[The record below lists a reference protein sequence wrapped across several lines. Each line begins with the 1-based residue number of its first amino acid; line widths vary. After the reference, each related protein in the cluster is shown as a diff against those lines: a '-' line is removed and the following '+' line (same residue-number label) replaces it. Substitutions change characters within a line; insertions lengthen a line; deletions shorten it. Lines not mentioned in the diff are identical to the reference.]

1 MDGLALIAAASAG
14 AAVLLVILGVFW
26 RSQPVAVERLERLTG
41 SVPQAAPQVAAGRP
55 NFAQL
60 LAQSPLL
67 ANANRLVERRS
78 WSEQLGRDL
87 ARADLTLRPI
97 EYIVL
102 RALAIAGAV
111 ALFLL
116 LGLTILPVLAN
127 PLVLI
132 GAVALGYLLPRIYV
146 SRRQQARLDA
156 FNSHLADTITLIA
169 NALRSGSSLMQA
181 IELVVRETKPPIST
195 EFGRVI
201 REVNLGLTTEQAL
214 NNMVRRV
221 RSTDLELMATAIAIQ
236 YQVGGNLA
244 EILDTI
250 AYTIRERVRI
260 KGEIRTL
267 TAMQRTSGYVIAF
280 LPVALLVTISLLA
293 PQFIGTM
300 FENPPGL
307 FGLPLGVVMLSIGGI
322 FMLIG
327 FYAIRR
333 IVDIEV

>member
-1 MDGLALIAAASAG
+1 MNGLALIAAASAG
-14 AAVLLVILGVFW
+14 AAVLLIIVGVFW

-41 SVPQAAPQVAAGRP
+41 TTPQATPQVSAGRP

-67 ANANRLVERRS
+67 ANANKLVERRS
-78 WSEQLGRDL
+78 WSEQLARDL

-97 EYIVL
+97 EYLITRVL
-102 RALAIAGAV
+102 VIIGVV
-111 ALFLL
+111 ALFLALGVTL
-116 LGLTILPVLAN
+116 LPTLAN

-132 GAVALGYLLPRIYV
+132 VAAVIGYLLPRIYV
-146 SRRQQARLDA
+146 GRRQQARLNA
-156 FNSHLADTITLIA
+156 FNAGLADTITLLA
-169 NALRSGSSLMQA
+169 NALRLGSSLMQGM
-181 IELVVRETKPPIST
+181 ELVMRETDPPIST

-221 RSTDLELMATAIAIQ
+221 RSNDLELMVTAIAIQ

-250 AYTIRERVRI
+250 SYTIRERVRI
-260 KGEIRTL
+260 KGEIRAL
-267 TAMQRTSGYVIAF
+267 TAMQRASGYVVGL
-280 LPVALLVTISLLA
+280 LPIVLLA
-293 PQFIGTM
+293 VILVISPEFMGAM
-300 FENPPGL
+300 FGPPIV
-307 FGLPLGVVMLSIGGI
+307 FGLPMGEIMLAMGGI

-327 FYAIRR
+327 FYFIRR